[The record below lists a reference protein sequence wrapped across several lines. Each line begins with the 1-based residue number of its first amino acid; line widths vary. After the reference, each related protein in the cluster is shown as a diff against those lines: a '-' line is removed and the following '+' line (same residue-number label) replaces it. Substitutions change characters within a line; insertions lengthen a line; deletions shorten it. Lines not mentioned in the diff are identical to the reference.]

1 MDFRQP
7 LAQSVD
13 ASRDDIYCLQT
24 SFYPICPLTLLIG
37 RSEAAFFWEEVLQL
51 HESDN
56 ANKSLIVK
64 VSVVFRIY
72 AQTTTHNKT
81 VETEVLL
88 VSNKTG

>member
-1 MDFRQP
+1 MMDFRQP
-7 LAQSVD
+7 SAQSVD

-24 SFYPICPLTLLIG
+24 SFYPICPLSLLI
-37 RSEAAFFWEEVLQL
+37 VLQL

-88 VSNKTG
+88 VSNNTG

>member
-7 LAQSVD
+7 SAQSVD